1 MAGYHGFSMSNNA
14 VAAYNDGLVP
24 ASKVPGVPAALV
36 KAHCR
41 PAEWHHASKAFN
53 RVNFY
58 DPAKVRA
65 KFGLKFDPLENRYYD
80 DDDFEPDPRAI
91 RALAEYK
98 KNRKC
103 QPEVLTNCRVE
114 WIEWSGSLNCP
125 TATEM
130 VAEGCTVS
138 VKGQTATITLPS
150 GKTLT
155 KRLTTNGFYFR
166 KIADPPENK

>member
-1 MAGYHGFSMSNNA
+1 MAGYNGFSMSNNA
-14 VAAYNDGLVP
+14 IAAYNDGLVP

-41 PAEWHHASKAFN
+41 PTESHHSSKNYN

-58 DPAKVRA
+58 DPAEARA
-65 KFGLKFDPLENRYYD
+65 IFGLEAHEDYEA
-80 DDDFEPDPRAI
+80 DPRAVA
-91 RALAEYK
+91 ALAAHK
-98 KNRKC
+98 AGAKRAA
-103 QPEVLTNCRVE
+103 EVLTNCRVE
-114 WIEWSGSLNCP
+114 WIEWTGSLKRP

-138 VKGQTATITLPS
+138 VKGQTATIILPT

-155 KRLTTNGFYFR
+155 KRLTTNGFSFR
-166 KIADPPENK
+166 QIKG